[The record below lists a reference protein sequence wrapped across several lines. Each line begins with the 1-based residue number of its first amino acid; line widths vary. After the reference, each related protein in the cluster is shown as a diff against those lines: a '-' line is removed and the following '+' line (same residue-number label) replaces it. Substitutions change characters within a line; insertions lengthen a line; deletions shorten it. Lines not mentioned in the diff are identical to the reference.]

1 MLRSRCMPRST
12 STAGATTRIPKGY
25 TDSKKIHAYF
35 EGEFIKA
42 NLSRSAV
49 AAEVPPYR
57 SCGCSIEEETR
68 TVIATASLQRHW
80 SGEHHSEWILWW
92 CVKLRQRLHLQHGIG
107 CPRTN
112 RPCFALQAQETQPRG
127 RRHCLVR
134 KTRPFPSLKVARP
147 SILLELGSGNSRIAE
162 PLSPTKRNILPLP
175 GSSPSQRAA
184 IGFTP

>member
-1 MLRSRCMPRST
+1 VRSVTTVAIFDVPSKTSASGATTWAMLRSRCMPRST
-12 STAGATTRIPKGY
+12 STAGTTARIPKGY
-25 TDSKKIHAYF
+25 TDSKKIHAYS

-92 CVKLRQRLHLQHGIG
+92 CVELRRCVSAFTCSTGIG

-112 RPCFALQAQETQPRG
+112 RPCFDLQAQETQPRG

-134 KTRPFPSLKVARP
+134 KTLPFRP
-147 SILLELGSGNSRIAE
+147 
-162 PLSPTKRNILPLP
+162 
-175 GSSPSQRAA
+175 
-184 IGFTP
+184 

>member
-12 STAGATTRIPKGY
+12 STAGATARIPKGY

-112 RPCFALQAQETQPRG
+112 VIPPRRSVAG
-127 RRHCLVR
+127 DDLARMAAAKHRVMPHFSRR
-134 KTRPFPSLKVARP
+134 T
-147 SILLELGSGNSRIAE
+147 
-162 PLSPTKRNILPLP
+162 
-175 GSSPSQRAA
+175 AA
-184 IGFTP
+184 